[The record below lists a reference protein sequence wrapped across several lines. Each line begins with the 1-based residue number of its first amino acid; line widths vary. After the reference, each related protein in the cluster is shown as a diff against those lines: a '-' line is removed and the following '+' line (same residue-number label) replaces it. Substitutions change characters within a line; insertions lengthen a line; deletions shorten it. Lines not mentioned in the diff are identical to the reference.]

1 MVETFWACNSWIY
14 VSLGVKNDAWL
25 RWKIHIYLNVC
36 IILIGLH
43 MLYYFHMICDQ
54 IYNVSTEKSTS
65 NACFPRIQRRKIRWN
80 EVDFTIKTTWYVD
93 LWRTKVSF
101 WMKKS
106 TSLSSIG
113 RLFQSKWYRMMWQ
126 SLTKKRLITD
136 ERRKIYWDWLGHM
149 IATYHCYN
157 C

>member
-1 MVETFWACNSWIY
+1 MVETFWAYNSRIY
-14 VSLGVKNDAWL
+14 MYHRVWKMMLGNDE
-25 RWKIHIYLNVC
+25 RYIFKC
-36 IILIGLH
+36 
-43 MLYYFHMICDQ
+43 MYYPDWAPYVVLFSYDLWPN
-54 IYNVSTEKSTS
+54 YNVSTEKSTS